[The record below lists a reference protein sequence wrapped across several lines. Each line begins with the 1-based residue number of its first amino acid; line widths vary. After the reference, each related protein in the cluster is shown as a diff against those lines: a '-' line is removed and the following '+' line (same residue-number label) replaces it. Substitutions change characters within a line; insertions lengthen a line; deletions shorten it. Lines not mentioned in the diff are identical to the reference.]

1 METVCGNTVFQTINF
16 QTVSFLARGYPTLH
30 LAMIFD
36 DGLVYDFSVKNRSL
50 HSMNLL
56 MKLPKSKQYFGY
68 SDHNGVIYFIHSG
81 TKKPITKY
89 HKSFNKNGHVIVD
102 KSKRS
107 KAFIKEIE
115 SKGFS
120 LDGFQYSYGV
130 LMGNRFWTF
139 VGYEIT
145 KYANF
150 KFVGIDKI
158 HTNQTTIWSTKKLK
172 WIKGPALITTPVT
185 KDLFLYKSMVYTY
198 SYAEVINSTSII
210 LIGGDTV
217 VCYDITT
224 NRWTDYPDFP
234 LNSDRSLIRMVTP
247 TVSVE
252 KNGKRYNVFP
262 KK

>member
-68 SDHNGVIYFIHSG
+68 SDDNGVIYFIHSD

-89 HKSFNKNGHVIVD
+89 HKSFNKKGHIVVN

-115 SKGFS
+115 SKGFIPEE
-120 LDGFQYSYGV
+120 FQYSYGV

-150 KFVGIDKI
+150 KFLGIDKI
-158 HTNQTTIWSTKKLK
+158 HTNQTTIWSTK
-172 WIKGPALITTPVT
+172 
-185 KDLFLYKSMVYTY
+185 
-198 SYAEVINSTSII
+198 
-210 LIGGDTV
+210 
-217 VCYDITT
+217 
-224 NRWTDYPDFP
+224 
-234 LNSDRSLIRMVTP
+234 
-247 TVSVE
+247 
-252 KNGKRYNVFP
+252 
-262 KK
+262 

>member
-1 METVCGNTVFQTINF
+1 METICGNTVFQTINF

-50 HSMNLL
+50 LSMNLL

-139 VGYEIT
+139 VGYELT
-145 KYANF
+145 KSANF
-150 KFVGIDKI
+150 KSIDGKI

-172 WIKGPALITTPVT
+172 WIKGPELNTTSNT
-185 KDLFLYKSMVYTY
+185 KYLLLYNSMVYTY
-198 SYAEVINSTSII
+198 SYSSVINSTSII
-210 LIGGDTV
+210 LIGGITV
-217 VCYDITT
+217 VYFDIAA

-234 LNSDRSLIRMVTP
+234 LI
-247 TVSVE
+247 
-252 KNGKRYNVFP
+252 
-262 KK
+262 